1 MLTHFST
8 KWNLGNVTNFN
19 LTLTPTPCSPNR
31 KSDMTTGHIIRNW
44 KNRFFV
50 LQMANEGNRKVF
62 RLLYYKEQANYED
75 TPPTGAVTIAGARTS
90 VNDAPAGL

>member
-1 MLTHFST
+1 MLIHFST
-8 KWNLGNVTNFN
+8 NWNLGDVTNLN
-19 LTLTPTPCSPNR
+19 PTPTPHPFDR
-31 KSDMTTGHIIRNW
+31 KSDVTKGHIIRNW

-50 LQMANEGNRKVF
+50 LQMANEGSRKVF